1 MKWFDRWF
9 YRKAKWA
16 WDNRDEMEIA
26 ISLPHHSTKAERAN
40 QLIAVEDESWGDG
53 LRINIKKMIGGYVV
67 SFRCYDRR
75 TDRSDDRHY
84 IITDTQDFEREL
96 GKIITL
102 ESMKQT

>member
-16 WDNRDEMEIA
+16 WDNRDEMEA
-26 ISLPHHSTKAERAN
+26 EVPHIITKAGRAN
-40 QLIAVEDESWGDG
+40 QLIAVEDDSWGDG

>member
-16 WDNRDEMEIA
+16 WDNRDEMEVD
-26 ISLPHHSTKAERAN
+26 ISIPHHITKTGRTN
-40 QLIAVEDESWGDG
+40 QLIAVEDDSWGDG

-67 SFRCYDRR
+67 SFRCYDRVR
-75 TDRSDDRHY
+75 DRSDDRHY

>member
-16 WDNRDEMEIA
+16 WDNRDEIEA
-26 ISLPHHSTKAERAN
+26 DVPHSITKAGRAN

-67 SFRCYDRR
+67 SFRCYDRVR
-75 TDRSDDRHY
+75 DRSDERHY